1 MKSLLDKSNLPEKL
15 KIELDKEIILT
26 SKYGTFSLN
35 IFKILLALLDE
46 GIHEVNAKEL
56 SIAYYNKYKVI
67 ITPIEIDKKLHHLNR
82 NNEYLCIKNN
92 ENIKYYSLCNENLNR
107 CRKEVLLK
115 GKEYRSECISTNN
128 CKKREKIIETKINN
142 ELNLPK
148 NKDYVQELATMDLKD
163 RLMVNAGSLPVSLRL
178 KNGFVANKC
187 YTIKDVVDKT
197 RTEWICTP
205 NIGFNSITEL
215 EIVLAKIGLRLGV
228 DYDI

>member
-1 MKSLLDKSNLPEKL
+1 MKSLLDKSQLPEKL
-15 KIELDKEIILT
+15 KTELDKEIILT

-46 GIHEVNAKEL
+46 GIHEVNAKDL
-56 SIAYYNKYKVI
+56 SIAYYNKYKVV
-67 ITPIEIDKKLHHLNR
+67 ITPIEIDKKLSHLDY
-82 NNEYLCIKNN
+82 NEYLCIRKD
-92 ENIKYYSLCNENLNR
+92 ENIKYYSLRNKNLDR

-115 GKEYRSECISTNN
+115 GKEYKSECNN
-128 CKKREKIIETKINN
+128 VNNYKKREKIIETKINN

-148 NKDYVQELATMDLKD
+148 NKDYIQELATMDLKD

-197 RTEWICTP
+197 RTEWIRTP

-215 EIVLAKIGLRLGV
+215 EIVLAKIGLSLGA